1 VPIMAGAALY
11 IAALAYALFYNLR
24 ATRSATLAIST
35 SMLQQLAVLG
45 LLFLYFRLEGD
56 RANRRH

>member
-1 VPIMAGAALY
+1 M
-11 IAALAYALFYNLR
+11 
-24 ATRSATLAIST
+24 RSSIISGRQDQPTLAFST